1 MMKNWKLGLIVAGGI
16 LVIAV
21 AVGAFMAKGTYFS
34 QNDQTQAINSDFS
47 TVLLEQKNLKTY
59 ESFSGT
65 LKYEDDVHIITTG
78 EGVLTYLAPEGQG
91 LTRGAEIYRIYQS
104 PEDSELLAADQQVTS
119 ADANVAQAE
128 LILENLNS
136 PATAAQIASAD
147 ANVAQA
153 ELTLENLNS
162 PATAAQIASADANVA
177 QAELTLENLNSP
189 ATAAQIASADA
200 NVAQA
205 ELTLENLNSPATA
218 AQIASADANVAQAE
232 SNLTQGENTIIST
245 DAARLIARQSLCNA
259 DKEDEAS
266 WLCPY
271 NLRGQAFPDKLIS
284 SLIDMISNNI
294 LSAEA
299 NSLLN
304 AQKNYEAAL
313 ESLGVLEKNL
323 EQVLSSRLGLDEPS
337 TEAEVFQ
344 ATQTLNSAKEQRL
357 ALNELPTEAELLQA
371 NLSLQSSKEQ
381 RLALNELPTEAELL
395 QANLSL
401 QSSKEQ
407 RLALNELPTE
417 AELLQATQSL
427 NSATSSLNIA
437 LQNRKDLIEGYS
449 ASLLMFGELSAW
461 RDMKEGIA
469 PGEDINQLKLNLIA
483 LGYGTNETLEM
494 DSTFGSNTTEAIMK
508 LQSDLNL
515 ISSGEINFGEITFVS
530 GTSMVNFSST
540 LPNIGGKINTGT
552 ELFSLTPIERIST
565 QISSNGAINISSKSL
580 QKVEIQVDVADQN
593 LVVKG
598 SEVEIELPDES
609 TIVGVVD
616 EVGSFAI
623 VPQDGDPF
631 LEVSIAVEGSTEYFK
646 WTGAVVT
653 VNATKELAKGV
664 LASPVNGLL
673 ALLSG
678 GYALEIVTETG
689 TILVPV
695 ETGIYAD
702 GWVEINGSGLQP
714 GTEIVVPSQ

>member
-1 MMKNWKLGLIVAGGI
+1 MKNAKLGLAVAGGI

-21 AVGAFMAKGTYFS
+21 AVGIFINRGTYFS
-34 QNDQTQAINSDFS
+34 QSDQTQAINSDFT
-47 TVLLEQKNLKTY
+47 TVFLEQKDLKTY

-65 LKYEDDVHIITTG
+65 LKYEDDVRIITTD

-119 ADANVAQAE
+119 ADANVAQTE
-128 LILENLNS
+128 LALENLNS

-153 ELTLENLNS
+153 ELAFENLNS

-177 QAELTLENLNSP
+177 QTELAFENLNSL

-200 NVAQA
+200 NVAQT
-205 ELTLENLNSPATA
+205 ELAFENLNSPATA
-218 AQIASADANVAQAE
+218 AQIIFADANVAQAE
-232 SNLTQGENTIIST
+232 SNLAQGKNTVTTT
-245 DAARLIARQSLCNA
+245 DAARLIARQSICTA
-259 DKEDEAS
+259 DKQDEAS
-266 WLCPY
+266 WLCPD
-271 NLRGQAFPDKLIS
+271 NLRGQLFPDKLIS

-294 LSAEA
+294 LSSEA

-323 EQVLSSRLGLDEPS
+323 EQGLANRSGLDEPPAEAELLQATRALNS
-337 TEAEVFQ
+337 TKEQRLALNEAPTEAELLQATLSLHSSKEQRLALDEPPTEAELLQ
-344 ATQTLNSAKEQRL
+344 ATQALNSAKEQRL
-357 ALNELPTEAELLQA
+357 ALDEPPTETELI
-371 NLSLQSSKEQ
+371 
-381 RLALNELPTEAELL
+381 
-395 QANLSL
+395 
-401 QSSKEQ
+401 
-407 RLALNELPTE
+407 
-417 AELLQATQSL
+417 QATKSL
-427 NSATSSLNIA
+427 NSAVSSLNIA
-437 LQNRKDLIEGYS
+437 LQNRKDLVEGYS
-449 ASLLMFGELSAW
+449 ASLLMFGDLPVW
-461 RDMKEGIA
+461 RDMKEGIG

-483 LGYGTNETLEM
+483 LGYGTTETLEV
-494 DSTFGSNTTEAIMK
+494 DSTFDPNTTTAIMK

-515 ISSGEINFGEITFVS
+515 ISSGEVSFGEIIFAS
-530 GTSMVNFSST
+530 GTSMVNSSST
-540 LPNIGGKINTGT
+540 LPNMGEKINTGV
-552 ELFSLTPIERIST
+552 ELFLLTPIEKIST
-565 QISSNGAINISSKSL
+565 QIGSDGVINIASKSL
-580 QKVEIQVDVADQN
+580 QKVEIQVGVADQN

-609 TIVGVVD
+609 TIVGLVD
-616 EVGSFAI
+616 EVGSFAV

-631 LEVSIAVEGSTEYFK
+631 LEISIAVEGSTEYFK

-673 ALLSG
+673 ALLTG
-678 GYALEIVTETG
+678 GYALEIITETG
-689 TILVPV
+689 TTLVPV

-702 GWVEINGSGLQP
+702 GWVEIHGSGLQP
-714 GTEIVVPSQ
+714 GTEIIVPNQ